1 MREPAA
7 IAVRHVVDSLTAW
20 PILVER
26 QIPALLDLGSGG
38 GFPGIPLAV
47 AASLERA
54 VLADSIGKK
63 AAFLGVAVEAIGIAS
78 RVGVAAAR
86 AEELARD
93 TGHRERWPAVTAR
106 AVGALADL
114 VELAFPLLLV
124 GGSLIAWKRGDLD
137 EEVTH
142 ARRALVALGGGSIEL
157 RDTAL
162 RGLDDHRLVVV
173 TKRRRTP
180 VEFPRDPAL
189 RRRRPW

>member
-1 MREPAA
+1 
-7 IAVRHVVDSLTAW
+7 
-20 PILVER
+20 
-26 QIPALLDLGSGG
+26 
-38 GFPGIPLAV
+38 
-47 AASLERA
+47 
-54 VLADSIGKK
+54 
-63 AAFLGVAVEAIGIAS
+63 
-78 RVGVAAAR
+78 
-86 AEELARD
+86 
-93 TGHRERWPAVTAR
+93 VTAR